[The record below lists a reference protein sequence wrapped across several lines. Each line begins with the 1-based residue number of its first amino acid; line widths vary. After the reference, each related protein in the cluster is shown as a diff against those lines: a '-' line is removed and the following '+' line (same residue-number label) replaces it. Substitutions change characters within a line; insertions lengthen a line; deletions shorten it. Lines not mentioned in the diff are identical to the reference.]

1 MKIIVDY
8 RPLIQMAIPEIAEL
22 LTDALEIC
30 YAGAEILSKLSER
43 GKTSQQI
50 LYL

>member
-22 LTDALEIC
+22 LMETSWMRQMVA
-30 YAGAEILSKLSER
+30 AEVLPKLSEQ
-43 GKTSQQI
+43 GKTGQ
-50 LYL
+50 